1 MVTCCRVAFTA
12 VAATLVAGVG
22 MGASVSP
29 AAAGT
34 GASAR
39 TSPSMPVREIPV
51 SFTVRNTNTSRVPC
65 TADGRTYTVK
75 GHLIGPADRLN
86 AGNRQAAAL
95 YVHGLGYGEF
105 FWNYKGV
112 PGYDY
117 AGQQAAQRGL
127 VSVVIDRLGYGESGK
142 PDGNQVC
149 YGSEADYL
157 NQIVTQLRSGDYTA
171 SGKPARLGFKRVA
184 LVGHSA
190 GGFMVEAAA
199 SSYQNVDALITAGFS
214 NTGISPLGLA
224 TFGRTTIDCFTGAL
238 PNHYAF
244 FGKTAA
250 DFRTA
255 HFFNADPAVEQAVS
269 QIRAPDPCMDT
280 GSAPQTIGVDVL
292 TNASS
297 IKVPTLLVN
306 GADDKLFPPPA
317 GNEEK
322 LLFGGNRDV
331 TQVTLPG
338 TGHAVTLG
346 RTAPQFRDLV
356 GDWLVG
362 HGF

>member
-1 MVTCCRVAFTA
+1 MIRRRRVSLTAA
-12 VAATLVAGVG
+12 VATLLAGVG
-22 MGASVSP
+22 IGAGAGP
-29 AAAGT
+29 AAA
-34 GASAR
+34 ASGPSVRAR
-39 TSPSMPVREIPV
+39 TTAAVKEIPV
-51 SFTVRNTNTSRVPC
+51 SFTVRNTNTSRIPC
-65 TADGRTYTVK
+65 AADGKAYTVK
-75 GHLIGPADRLN
+75 GHLVGPAARLD
-86 AGNRQAAAL
+86 AGTRQAVAL

-117 AGQQAAQRGL
+117 ADQQAAKFGL
-127 VSVVIDRLGYGESGK
+127 VSVTIDRLGYGASGK

-171 SGKPARLGFKRVA
+171 GGGPARLGFERVA

-190 GGFMVEAAA
+190 GGFMVENAA
-199 SSYQNVDALITAGFS
+199 SSYQDVDALITAGFS
-214 NTGISPLGLA
+214 NTGISPLGLV
-224 TFGRTTIDCFTGAL
+224 TFARTTIDCYTGAL
-238 PNHYAF
+238 PKHYAF

-250 DFRTA
+250 DFRRA
-255 HFFNADPAVEQAVS
+255 HFFNADPAVEQDVGR
-269 QIRAPDPCMDT
+269 IRAPDPCMDI
-280 GSAPQTIGVDVL
+280 GSSPQTIGIDAL

-297 IKVPTLLVN
+297 IKVPTLLIN
-306 GADDKLFPPPA
+306 GANDKLFPPPA
-317 GNEEK
+317 GDEEK
-322 LLFGGNRDV
+322 LLFGGNRDL
-331 TQVTLPG
+331 TQVTLPA

-356 GDWLVG
+356 GNWLVK